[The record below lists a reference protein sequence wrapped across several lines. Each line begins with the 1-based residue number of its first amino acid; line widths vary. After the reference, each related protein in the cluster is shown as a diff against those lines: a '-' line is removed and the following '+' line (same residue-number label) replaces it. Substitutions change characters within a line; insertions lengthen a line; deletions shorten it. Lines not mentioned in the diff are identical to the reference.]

1 VIVLAL
7 IEIVLI
13 SLVDKT
19 CTGLVLYLSLFC
31 TVKFTDPGT
40 SVSEG
45 TREVGSGSSALVFLC
60 VV

>member
-19 CTGLVLYLSLFC
+19 GTGLVLYR
-31 TVKFTDPGT
+31 FTDPGT
-40 SVSEG
+40 SVPEG
-45 TREVGSGSSALVFLC
+45 TREVGSGSSALLFLC
-60 VV
+60 IV